1 MKKIISFFLILMI
14 FSAQNLF
21 AQEKYEKESR
31 IHQREVPENAKKLI
45 DPIYDKKKLKW
56 YHEIGLNSES
66 IEAKFKRKEIQYSVE
81 FDMTGNI
88 ADVEMKVNWEGL
100 NENLK
105 KAITLQLNK
114 DCENHKIIKVQ
125 KQHTGTE
132 ANLAKLLNS
141 GKESPENTIKY
152 ELIVR
157 CSQPKSVNLFEYLFD
172 EQGQI
177 VSTSKIIFKNSSHL
191 EY

>member
-1 MKKIISFFLILMI
+1 
-14 FSAQNLF
+14 
-21 AQEKYEKESR
+21 
-31 IHQREVPENAKKLI
+31 
-45 DPIYDKKKLKW
+45 
-56 YHEIGLNSES
+56 
-66 IEAKFKRKEIQYSVE
+66 
-81 FDMTGNI
+81 MTGNI

-132 ANLAKLLNS
+132 ANLTKLLNS
-141 GKESPENTIKY
+141 EKESPENTIKY

-157 CSQPKSVNLFEYLFD
+157 CSQQKSINLFEYLFD